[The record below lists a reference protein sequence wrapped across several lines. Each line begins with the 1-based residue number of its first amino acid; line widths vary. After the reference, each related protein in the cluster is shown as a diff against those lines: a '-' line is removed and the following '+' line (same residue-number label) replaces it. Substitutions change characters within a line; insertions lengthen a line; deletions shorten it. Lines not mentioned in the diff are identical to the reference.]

1 MAYKSKKIS
10 INKRLT
16 IYFTLV
22 LLVGITTIGVL
33 VNLIIEKEFSNYIY
47 KQHESDINKL
57 IENIQSSYEYNNWDL
72 RYIEKLGIKY
82 LNKGMIIEIYDKN
95 KDLIW
100 SAKEYDSNMCN
111 SRLKDIKNGMNER
124 YSKWNGDY
132 KEEIFNVKG
141 SNNSNIA
148 FLKVGN
154 FGPYYYMDN
163 ELDFLKE
170 INKVILVVGIA
181 VMIVVI
187 LIAIILSK
195 SISDPIKRVSNLTK
209 IIENGN
215 YNKQIEYKSNI
226 TEVEDLVSSI
236 NNLASSL
243 NKQEL
248 LRKRLTTDI
257 AHELRTPLTSIQAHL
272 EAIIDGI
279 WDANPERLSSINE
292 EVTRLVG
299 LVNQLRNLSDFD
311 SEKNQLKVYNVNTR
325 ELIKNIIY
333 NLQGSALEKNI
344 IIESDLKNLKVN
356 LDKDKIS
363 QVVFNLLS
371 NSIRY
376 TNSYGKIYIKSYVED
391 EKFIISVKDNGI
403 GIPKKDIENIFERFY
418 RVDKSRNK
426 LTGGTG
432 VGLTISKAIVKSH
445 GGEIFVNSELGIGS
459 EFIVI
464 IPLSD
469 DF

>member
-33 VNLIIEKEFSNYIY
+33 VNSIIEKEFSNYIY

-72 RYIEKLGIKY
+72 RYIQKLGIKY

-215 YNKQIEYKSNI
+215 YNKQIEYESNI

-426 LTGGTG
+426 LTGGIG

>member
-57 IENIQSSYEYNNWDL
+57 IENIQSLYEYNNWDL
-72 RYIEKLGIKY
+72 RYIQKLGIKY

-195 SISDPIKRVSNLTK
+195 SIADPIKRVSNLTK

-426 LTGGTG
+426 LTGGIG

-459 EFIVI
+459 EFKVI

>member
-1 MAYKSKKIS
+1 
-10 INKRLT
+10 
-16 IYFTLV
+16 
-22 LLVGITTIGVL
+22 
-33 VNLIIEKEFSNYIY
+33 
-47 KQHESDINKL
+47 
-57 IENIQSSYEYNNWDL
+57 
-72 RYIEKLGIKY
+72 
-82 LNKGMIIEIYDKN
+82 MIIEIYDKN

-215 YNKQIEYKSNI
+215 YNKQIEYESNI

>member
-57 IENIQSSYEYNNWDL
+57 IENIQSLYEYNNWDL

-215 YNKQIEYKSNI
+215 YNKQIEYESNI